1 MKTLI
6 KSFAL
11 ALTLTATTISATFA
25 DGTPAGRPSNVASFK
40 SGVYSTAAG
49 KLHVSLDK
57 ETGGKVTIRL
67 KDNRGAVLYNQHL
80 GKNET
85 TYRTRLDLS
94 DLPDGTYELELT
106 NGVETTRQ
114 TVTISTKHARLVQTQ
129 LVAAK

>member
-11 ALTLTATTISATFA
+11 ALTLAATTVSATFA
-25 DGTPAGRPSNVASFK
+25 DGTPAGRTANAAAFK
-40 SGVYSTAAG
+40 SGVYTNAAG

-67 KDNRGAVLYNQHL
+67 KDNNGTILYNEQL

-85 TYRTRLDLS
+85 TYRTRMDLS

-114 TVTISTKHARLVQTQ
+114 TVTISTRHARLVQTQ